1 MSLIKRM
8 SRAKRVK
15 IIKILVFKLTHRLY
29 PYVLIGAYMQVFS
42 EPTTD
47 NFDTSSIGDLK
58 VMSLIQILPY

>member
-8 SRAKRVK
+8 PRAKRVK

-47 NFDTSSIGDLK
+47 NFDTSSKTDLIR
-58 VMSLIQILPY
+58 VRLIKSSP